1 MNPILQQAPSY
12 DETLSSA
19 AEFFRTFGISW
30 LFNRSART
38 GKGIP
43 PLRILQ
49 FLFALVFLRKIFF
62 DASPI
67 EGRGDA
73 AQERPA
79 LEQGHVPTASSRNSG
94 STGGVS
100 CWSSQ
105 RGFST
110 PFFSLSPW
118 RVGTGYWFSTI
129 PHTRGTGAKRWSSCR
144 SATTTATIAISGG
157 SACSPSAGRTED
169 PFCLWP
175 SRFLLRRRRRT
186 GSSTPERPT
195 EEQGART
202 DGKKR

>member
-105 RGFST
+105 RGFLT
-110 PFFSLSPW
+110 PSFSPSPW
-118 RVGTGYWFSTI
+118 REETGYWSSTI
-129 PHTRGTGAKRWSSCR
+129 PHTRGTGAKKWNSCQ

-175 SRFLLRRRRRT
+175 SPFSVRRRRGT
-186 GSSTPERPT
+186 GSSEPRTLT
-195 EEQGART
+195 EEHRGHG